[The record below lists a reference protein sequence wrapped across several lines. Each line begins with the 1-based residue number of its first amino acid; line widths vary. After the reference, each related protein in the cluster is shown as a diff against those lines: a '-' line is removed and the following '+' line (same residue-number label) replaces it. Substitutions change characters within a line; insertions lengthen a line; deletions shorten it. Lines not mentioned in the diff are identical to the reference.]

1 MSTVGL
7 ESIDHTVQL
16 THAWINDLD
25 ALLRWNNKHK
35 SYRVLAV
42 VLHAL
47 RDWLPI
53 NEATDLAA
61 QLPTHLRGVYYEQ
74 WRPATVPVKQRSKGD
89 FLGRVNAAF
98 ANDRLPELEFTVT
111 AVFLL
116 LSNKITAGEI
126 SDVRDALPADLRAL
140 WPTATKHDRKAV
152 AS

>member
-1 MSTVGL
+1 MSAIGL

-25 ALLRWNNKHK
+25 AALRWNDKRK
-35 SYRVLAV
+35 SYRVLTV

-53 NEATDLAA
+53 NESTDLAA

-74 WRPATVPVKQRSKGD
+74 WRPATVPVKKRSKAD

-98 ANDRLPELEFTVT
+98 TNDPLSEPEFTVT
-111 AVFLL
+111 AVLLL
-116 LSNKITAGEI
+116 LSDKITAGEI
-126 SDVRDALPADLRAL
+126 SDVRDSLPADLRAL
-140 WPTATKHDRKAV
+140 WPLGGKPGRKAV

>member
-1 MSTVGL
+1 MSIGL

-25 ALLRWNNKHK
+25 SQLRWNDKHK
-35 SYRVLAV
+35 SYRVLAA

-53 NEATDLAA
+53 NEAADLAA

-74 WRPATVPVKQRSKGD
+74 WRPATVPVKKRSKAD

-98 ANDRLPELEFTVT
+98 ANDPLPEPEFTVT
-111 AVFLL
+111 AVLLL
-116 LSNKITAGEI
+116 LSDKITAGEI
-126 SDVRDALPADLRAL
+126 SDVREALPADLRAL
-140 WPTATKHDRKAV
+140 WPKSAKHGRKTV

>member
-1 MSTVGL
+1 MSIGL

-25 ALLRWNNKHK
+25 SQLRWNDKHK
-35 SYRVLAV
+35 TYRVLAA

-74 WRPATVPVKQRSKGD
+74 WRPATVPVKKRSKAD

-98 ANDRLPELEFTVT
+98 ANDPLPEPEFTVT
-111 AVFLL
+111 AVLLL
-116 LSNKITAGEI
+116 LSDKITAGEI
-126 SDVRDALPADLRAL
+126 SDVREALPADLRAL
-140 WPTATKHDRKAV
+140 WPKSAKHGRKTV

>member
-1 MSTVGL
+1 MSTTGL

-25 ALLRWNNKHK
+25 ALLRWNDKHK
-35 SYRVLAV
+35 SFRVLAV

-53 NEATDLAA
+53 NEAADLAA

-74 WRPATVPVKQRSKGD
+74 WRPAAVPAKRRSKAD

-98 ANDRLPELEFTVT
+98 ANDPLPELEFTVT

-116 LSNKITAGEI
+116 LSDKITTGEI
-126 SDVRDALPADLRAL
+126 SNVRDSLPADLRAL
-140 WPTATKHDRKAV
+140 WPLGRKPGRKAI

>member
-1 MSTVGL
+1 MSIGL
-7 ESIDHTVQL
+7 ESIDN
-16 THAWINDLD
+16 AWINDLD
-25 ALLRWNNKHK
+25 SQLRWNDKHK
-35 SYRVLAV
+35 TYRVLAA

-74 WRPATVPVKQRSKGD
+74 WRPATVPVKKRSKAD

-98 ANDRLPELEFTVT
+98 ANDPLPEPEFTVT
-111 AVFLL
+111 AVLLL
-116 LSNKITAGEI
+116 LSDKITSGEI
-126 SDVRDALPADLRAL
+126 SDVREALPADLRAL
-140 WPTATKHDRKAV
+140 WPKSAKHGRKTV

>member
-7 ESIDHTVQL
+7 ESIDHTIQL
-16 THAWINDLD
+16 THTWINDLD

-35 SYRVLAV
+35 SYRVLVV

-53 NEATDLAA
+53 NEAADLAA

-74 WRPATVPVKQRSKGD
+74 WRPATVPVKKRSKAD

-98 ANDRLPELEFTVT
+98 ANDPLPEPEFAVT

-116 LSNKITAGEI
+116 LSDKITAGEI
-126 SDVRDALPADLRAL
+126 SDVREALPADLRML
-140 WPTATKHDRKAV
+140 WPTGTKHRRKAV
-152 AS
+152 AF